1 MYRGKGAPAISDM
14 QGNEDSVVY
23 LPAVIRGERRE
34 DFKIETKTYTNIF
47 GKRIVG
53 QTRYRFEGNYKF
65 GEIVTGDLAKVTSL
79 ADESTIIKWI
89 PHSDMPWVNF
99 MCVIKE
105 LKIPPLD
112 GLITK
117 DSLEIR
123 VEGVEFVNSIPN
135 ADNMFGGFTLYNI
148 GNHTTT

>member
-1 MYRGKGAPAISDM
+1 MYRGKGAPVISDM
-14 QGNEDSVVY
+14 LGNTDSVVY
-23 LPAVIRGERRE
+23 LPNVIRGERRE
-34 DFKIETKTYTNIF
+34 DFKIDTKTYTNIF

-53 QTRYRFEGNYKF
+53 QTRYRFEGKYKF
-65 GEIVTGDLAKVTSL
+65 GEITTGDLAKVTSL
-79 ADESTIIKWI
+79 ADESTIIKFI

-117 DSLEIR
+117 DSLELTL
-123 VEGVEFVNSIPN
+123 EGVEYINSIPN
-135 ADNMFGGFTLYNI
+135 ADNMFGGFTLNNV
-148 GNHTTT
+148 GNYQAT